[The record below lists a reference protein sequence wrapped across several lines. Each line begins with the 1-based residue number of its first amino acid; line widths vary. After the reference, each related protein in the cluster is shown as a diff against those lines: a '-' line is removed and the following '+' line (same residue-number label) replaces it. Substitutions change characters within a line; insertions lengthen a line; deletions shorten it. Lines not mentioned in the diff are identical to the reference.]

1 MKLDSVEIKNFRSIK
16 DAEIHFDPAC
26 RVLVGINESGK
37 SNILKALS
45 FLAEEHKPDKS
56 KDLREALRGE
66 EEIEESYIDFIF
78 NFEKEE
84 SEELIES
91 VSSQMLASTENPNIV
106 SVSGKSEK
114 AKRFCTNRN
123 KGVYRI
129 NIFTEEK
136 YPLYYSLGED
146 CKLTTGWKKPTNLC
160 PKDFTISLND
170 QEHVLIQ
177 YELVRSADLPPD
189 IPDQYLEDA
198 EIGDLEQI
206 YSRTIREITLEHLP
220 KTLLWEYSE
229 SNFLPEKV
237 EIEAFSQNPD
247 SCEPLKNMFALAGIQ
262 DIEESINQARSGT
275 TNKFINYL
283 DSIADKTTKHFRTVW
298 KEYGSIKFSLQL
310 NADQIVPG
318 IKEKN
323 IYDFAKRSDG
333 FKRFVTFLL
342 MVSANVKTDKIRN
355 TLLLID
361 EPETSLHPSGARYL
375 QNELINISKKN
386 YVVYSTHSIFMIDQS
401 ELKRHYIVKKKNEI
415 TNVEIAK
422 ESNIREEEVLYNA
435 LGYSVFSILEESNL
449 IFEGWYDKH
458 LFKTALENA
467 GHNLQKKYKDVG
479 ICHAQGVGTIG
490 KISPMI
496 ELAERNCL
504 IVSDSDKA
512 AKNHKKAY
520 ENNRGFGRWET
531 YQDIDSSIE
540 AVTAEDFIKN
550 DFIARQIK
558 TALSGNGNK
567 TFNFD
572 ENILSAKKDKLSE
585 IRKWLK
591 NQCGMSDEE
600 TKEKITEVK
609 DLIYEN
615 ISPSNIEYEEYEK
628 LLTGISFD

>member
-1 MKLDSVEIKNFRSIK
+1 MKLDYAEIKNFRSIK
-16 DAEIHFDPAC
+16 YTEIHFDPAC

-56 KDLREALRGE
+56 KDIREKLRGE
-66 EEIEESYIDFIF
+66 TEIKESYIDFIL

-91 VSSQMLASTENPNIV
+91 VSSQILANTENPNIV
-106 SVSGKSEK
+106 SVNGKSEK
-114 AKRFCTNRN
+114 VKKFCTKRN

-129 NIFTEEK
+129 NILTEGK
-136 YPLYYSLGED
+136 YPLCYSLGED
-146 CKLTTGWKKPTNLC
+146 CNLITGWKKPTNLC
-160 PKDFTISLND
+160 PQGFTISLND
-170 QEHVLIQ
+170 QEHVLTQ

-206 YSRTIREITLEHLP
+206 YSRTIKEITLEHLP

-229 SNFLPEKV
+229 SNFLPEDV

-262 DIEESINQARSGT
+262 DIKESINQARNGT

-342 MVSANVKTDKIRN
+342 MVSANVKTDKIHN

-415 TNVEIAK
+415 TSVEIAE
-422 ESNIREEEVLYNA
+422 ESNIRDEEVLYNA
-435 LGYSVFSILEESNL
+435 LGYSVFSILEERNL
-449 IFEGWYDKH
+449 IFEGWRDKR
-458 LFKTALENA
+458 LFETALKNA
-467 GHNLQKKYKDVG
+467 GYNLQQKYNDVG
-479 ICHAQGVGTIG
+479 TCHAKGVSTIG
-490 KISPMI
+490 RIS
-496 ELAERNCL
+496 ESVGL
-504 IVSDSDKA
+504 
-512 AKNHKKAY
+512 
-520 ENNRGFGRWET
+520 G
-531 YQDIDSSIE
+531 
-540 AVTAEDFIKN
+540 
-550 DFIARQIK
+550 
-558 TALSGNGNK
+558 
-567 TFNFD
+567 
-572 ENILSAKKDKLSE
+572 
-585 IRKWLK
+585 
-591 NQCGMSDEE
+591 
-600 TKEKITEVK
+600 
-609 DLIYEN
+609 
-615 ISPSNIEYEEYEK
+615 
-628 LLTGISFD
+628 

>member
-16 DAEIHFDPAC
+16 YTEIHFDLAC

-37 SNILKALS
+37 SNILRALS
-45 FLAEEHKPDKS
+45 FLAEEHQPDKS
-56 KDLREALRGE
+56 KDLREAPRGE
-66 EEIEESYIDFIF
+66 EEIKESYIDFIF

-91 VSSQMLASTENPNIV
+91 VSSQLLAGTENPNIV

-114 AKRFCTNRN
+114 IKRFCINRN

-129 NIFTEEK
+129 DIFTEEK
-136 YPLYYSLGED
+136 DPLYYSLGED
-146 CKLTTGWKKPTNLC
+146 CNLITGWKKPTNLC
-160 PKDFTISLND
+160 PQDFTISLND
-170 QEHVLIQ
+170 QEHVLRQ

-206 YSRTIREITLEHLP
+206 YSRTIKEITLEHLP

-229 SNFLPEKV
+229 SNFLPENV

-247 SCEPLKNMFALAGIQ
+247 SCEPLKNMFALAGKQ
-262 DIEESINQARSGT
+262 DIKESINQSRSGT

-283 DSIADKTTKHFRTVW
+283 DDIADKTTKHFRAVW
-298 KEYGSIKFSLQL
+298 KEYRSIKFSLQL

-415 TNVEIAK
+415 TSVDVAE

-435 LGYSVFSILEESNL
+435 LGYSVFSVLEENNL
-449 IFEGWYDKH
+449 IFEGWRDKH

-467 GHNLQKKYKDVG
+467 NHILQKRYKDVG
-479 ICHAQGVGTIG
+479 ICHAQGVSTIG
-490 KISPMI
+490 RISTMI
-496 ELAERNCL
+496 ELAKRNCL
-504 IVSDSDKA
+504 IISDGDKA
-512 AKNHKKAY
+512 AKDQKRAY
-520 ENNRGFGRWET
+520 ENNKGFGRWKT

-540 AVTAEDFIKN
+540 AITAEDFIKN
-550 DFIARQIK
+550 DFITNQVK
-558 TALSGNGNK
+558 TALQNNE
-567 TFNFD
+567 TPDFD
-572 ENILSAKKDKLSE
+572 ETVLPSKKNKLSE

-591 NQCGMSDEE
+591 NQCGMSDQKI
-600 TKEKITEVK
+600 KEKITEVK
-609 DLIYEN
+609 NLIYGN
-615 ISPSNIEYEEYEK
+615 LSPSDIEYEEYEK